1 MKRHCVKLVAA
12 VLATTTVCA
21 QSQELDASENPWSQS
36 SPAAVGRELFA
47 AAEYDRLETLATRLV
62 RNRERMID
70 GRYQVDLLESG
81 IEELFSSWTTISP
94 GAAAKLL
101 ADWKV
106 RKPASSYRPIIE
118 VISLRNDA
126 WQARGD
132 GYAAQVTPKAMS
144 KFRALNAQSWKV
156 LMDSRK
162 GASTFP
168 GWYSA
173 AIGLGFELDMNRH
186 EIDALFDEGIKR
198 FPGQLSLYFSYLNY
212 LQPKWGSS
220 FEQMDEFIRRQ
231 VASPANP
238 HGEALY
244 ARMYWFVNQCDEC
257 GTEIYFESSKLDW
270 KRLRKSFDGLL
281 VQYPDSQRI
290 LAVYAGFACRA
301 SDATTYHKLRGRVQ
315 PEVFGML
322 AHQTLEECDAK
333 LAPSGR
339 H

>member
-1 MKRHCVKLVAA
+1 M
-12 VLATTTVCA
+12 
-21 QSQELDASENPWSQS
+21 
-36 SPAAVGRELFA
+36 
-47 AAEYDRLETLATRLV
+47 
-62 RNRERMID
+62 
-70 GRYQVDLLESG
+70 DLLESG

-281 VQYPDSQRI
+281 VQ
-290 LAVYAGFACRA
+290 
-301 SDATTYHKLRGRVQ
+301 
-315 PEVFGML
+315 
-322 AHQTLEECDAK
+322 
-333 LAPSGR
+333 
-339 H
+339 